1 MNSEVKT
8 FNSHLMP
15 QVIFYYIVISIIRD
29 SEMVVIVVLYRNL
42 TVNSERTAKCSL
54 SPSASPAAASTL
66 SLSII
71 KQYNYHPVSQ
81 SVILP
86 HG

>member
-1 MNSEVKT
+1 M
-8 FNSHLMP
+8 
-15 QVIFYYIVISIIRD
+15 
-29 SEMVVIVVLYRNL
+29 LYRNL
-42 TVNSERTAKCSL
+42 TVNSERPAKCSLSL
-54 SPSASPAAASTL
+54 SPSASLAAASTL

-86 HG
+86 HGWHFETGRVPKTGQWGMGGWGL